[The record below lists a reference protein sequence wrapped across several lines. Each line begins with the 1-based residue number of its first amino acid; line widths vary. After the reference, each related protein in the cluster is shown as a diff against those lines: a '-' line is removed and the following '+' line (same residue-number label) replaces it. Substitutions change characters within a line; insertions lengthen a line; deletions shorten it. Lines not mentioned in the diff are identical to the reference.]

1 MGETDFTVRRIS
13 EVEGAFG
20 GALKRVRAALG
31 VSSFGLAVLE
41 LPPDARGYPE
51 HDHRGDRQEEVFL
64 LLRGSAW
71 MELDGERVDLD
82 AETFVRVGPLVRRK
96 VLAGPDGARVLIL
109 GGTPGQAYDPPDF
122 SQLGQLPLAG
132 GLRDVGYGR

>member
-1 MGETDFTVRRIS
+1 MGEADFTVRRID
-13 EVEGAFG
+13 EIEGAFG

-31 VSSFGLAVLE
+31 VGSFGLAVLD
-41 LPPDARGYPE
+41 LPPDVNGYPE
-51 HDHRGDRQEEVFL
+51 HDHRGDRQEEVFV
-64 LLRGSAW
+64 LLRGTAW

-96 VLAGPDGARVLIL
+96 VVSGADGARVLIL

-122 SQLGQLPLAG
+122 SKLGQLPLHGAS
-132 GLRDVGYGR
+132 RDVGYGA